1 MMKWRKYN
9 AVIFCAS
16 KACLEPHSSNYVAQD
31 ITKQARKRTS
41 WMRQF
46 VIDAALG
53 FDLQE
58 FRHKGLH
65 GPDNIINR
73 HAIHASVINRTFPEH
88 TG

>member
-1 MMKWRKYN
+1 VTSISFYG
-9 AVIFCAS
+9 
-16 KACLEPHSSNYVAQD
+16 EGEQD
-31 ITKQARKRTS
+31 INLQLRDRRILEEKKEKAR
-41 WMRQF
+41 QG
-46 VIDAALG
+46 LC

-65 GPDNIINR
+65 GFNNIINR